1 VENRL
6 YKAGI
11 LTFAQLAALSP
22 GEIVAQV
29 AGLAS
34 AERIIKQDWIGQ
46 ARALAARPAA
56 APPVELPDHM
66 GAGSSSQHYATFAV
80 ELLLDENNHVNRTRV
95 MHVQSGDEDLYL
107 GWREPRLIEFLVQHA
122 GLNSPTAEL

>member
-1 VENRL
+1 MASKRSRSSAAAVPPGADDFKLINSINSSVENRL

-66 GAGSSSQHYATFAV
+66 GAGS
-80 ELLLDENNHVNRTRV
+80 
-95 MHVQSGDEDLYL
+95 
-107 GWREPRLIEFLVQHA
+107 
-122 GLNSPTAEL
+122 